1 MQQQRQ
7 HQQQQQEQ
15 QQQQQYT
22 AAYIQQA
29 QAIWERM
36 HMAAMGI
43 KLPQSFDDV
52 RHIMCR
58 HCKCNYHYFLC
69 KRAF

>member
-7 HQQQQQEQ
+7 HQQQQQQEQ
-15 QQQQQYT
+15 RQQYT

-36 HMAAMGI
+36 HLATMGI
-43 KLPQSFDDV
+43 TLPQSLDEV
-52 RHIMCR
+52 RLIVCAGLAQVHVP
-58 HCKCNYHYFLC
+58 LQPW
-69 KRAF
+69 